1 MYIQPTFGYRQLLE
15 SILFRLFLFNVVN
28 VYSRPSDERPF
39 FYHRYITTRG
49 LMLFHIKM
57 RWVIRLLTIIDC
69 CLDELNWICL
79 RWRVFSGR
87 MTIGFAL
94 RISSCLLTYYVVLSL
109 AIKTK
114 INRLYHYKYY
124 LWVKIIKTTD
134 G

>member
-39 FYHRYITTRG
+39 FYHRYITTLV

-69 CLDELNWICL
+69 CLEALNWICL

-94 RISSCLLTYYVVLSL
+94 RITSCLLTYKVVVSL

-114 INRLYHYKYY
+114 INRVCTYY
-124 LWVKIIKTTD
+124 LWMKISKTID
-134 G
+134 E